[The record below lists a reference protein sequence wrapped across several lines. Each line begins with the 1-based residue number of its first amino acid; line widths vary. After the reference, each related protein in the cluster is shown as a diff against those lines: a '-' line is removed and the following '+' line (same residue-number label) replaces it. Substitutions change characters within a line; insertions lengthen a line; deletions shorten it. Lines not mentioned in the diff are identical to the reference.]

1 MNKLRKKIFW
11 VLFIILSL
19 FFVSILIIFNSQ
31 HYIREKRNI
40 EQNLSRMDIR
50 FEKKPITDEK
60 AFEPGSVNDNN
71 DIPKEEDQRRFMDA
85 TIYTILLDD
94 SGIKEIIS
102 HTEDGLI
109 TSNIQEIVTEI
120 INDNEIDTTFIGCL
134 YMSDYA
140 YKYEVNHYITLV
152 DISDVKKLL
161 ISSLEISVILL
172 VLGEIIIILISRMLS
187 NWIIKPVEISFNKQ
201 KQFIADAS
209 HELKTPLS
217 VIMACAETLE
227 NNHDDKWLKNIKTES
242 ERMNKLITNLLDLA
256 KLEQDVNQELYE
268 EVNLSKVV
276 EKTILT
282 FESLAYEKKIKL
294 EYNVDENVVFR
305 CIEEDIR
312 RLIIILLDNAIKHSP
327 KKGQIIVNLRSSK
340 DEIILEVMN
349 DGLPIPKGEE
359 EKIFERFYRGDKS
372 RNRDDNRYGLG
383 LAIAKC
389 IVLNHN
395 GKISAFSNDK
405 YTVFKTILKN
415 KNIK

>member
-1 MNKLRKKIFW
+1 
-11 VLFIILSL
+11 
-19 FFVSILIIFNSQ
+19 
-31 HYIREKRNI
+31 
-40 EQNLSRMDIR
+40 
-50 FEKKPITDEK
+50 
-60 AFEPGSVNDNN
+60 
-71 DIPKEEDQRRFMDA
+71 MDA

-187 NWIIKPVEISFNKQ
+187 NWIIKPIEISFNKQ

-242 ERMNKLITNLLDLA
+242 ERMNKLLL
-256 KLEQDVNQELYE
+256 
-268 EVNLSKVV
+268 
-276 EKTILT
+276 I
-282 FESLAYEKKIKL
+282 
-294 EYNVDENVVFR
+294 
-305 CIEEDIR
+305 C
-312 RLIIILLDNAIKHSP
+312 
-327 KKGQIIVNLRSSK
+327 
-340 DEIILEVMN
+340 
-349 DGLPIPKGEE
+349 
-359 EKIFERFYRGDKS
+359 
-372 RNRDDNRYGLG
+372 
-383 LAIAKC
+383 
-389 IVLNHN
+389 
-395 GKISAFSNDK
+395 
-405 YTVFKTILKN
+405 
-415 KNIK
+415 

>member
-71 DIPKEEDQRRFMDA
+71 DILKEEDQRRFMDA
-85 TIYTILLDD
+85 TIYTILLGD

-312 RLIIILLDNAIKHSP
+312 RLIIILFKSVTFKHSP
-327 KKGQIIVNLRSSK
+327 
-340 DEIILEVMN
+340 
-349 DGLPIPKGEE
+349 
-359 EKIFERFYRGDKS
+359 
-372 RNRDDNRYGLG
+372 
-383 LAIAKC
+383 
-389 IVLNHN
+389 
-395 GKISAFSNDK
+395 
-405 YTVFKTILKN
+405 
-415 KNIK
+415 